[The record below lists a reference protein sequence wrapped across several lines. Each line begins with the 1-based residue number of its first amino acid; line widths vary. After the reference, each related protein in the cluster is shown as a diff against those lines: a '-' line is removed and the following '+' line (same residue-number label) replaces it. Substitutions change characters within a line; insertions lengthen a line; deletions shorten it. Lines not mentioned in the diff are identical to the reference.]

1 MAGGVKTRRLIGGLI
16 GGTATGLFLGDDAR
30 MFETAADAFVKLLQM
45 AVLPYVTVSIVASV
59 GALNAADLRRL
70 GTRGALVLAVVWTVA
85 LALAF
90 LMPLT
95 FPSAQSASFFSTT
108 MLDRPPDMNLVD
120 LYIPANPFFAM
131 ANSIVPAVVLF
142 SMVSGAA
149 LIGLPRKRVLLDV
162 LETASGTLA
171 RAMGFVVSL
180 TPYGLFAIAATTAG
194 TLRVE
199 QAARLQIYLIAYAA
213 FALLL
218 ALWVLPGLVRA
229 LTGIRPREIFASTRE
244 ALVTAT
250 IAGDQFIV
258 LPLLIAACR
267 ELAAR
272 HYPHRPQM
280 AAMPDVVVPVSFN
293 FPHSGKLLSVSFILF
308 AGWFSDA
315 PIDPIEYPRL
325 GLTAL
330 LTLFGSVTTAVPFL
344 LDLFRVPA
352 DTFQLFVA
360 SGVVN
365 ARFGTLV
372 AAMHTVTVALLV
384 SCAATGELRWRPGA
398 LARYGAITV
407 VVTSAAVGG
416 VRLAA
421 SVLVDPY
428 SGADVLAAM
437 TVDRRGDAIVL
448 PAPAAPSQAPRHGAR
463 LESIT
468 AGRMLR
474 VGYLADALPYAY
486 LNGDGDL
493 VGFDVALMHRLAL
506 ELGVR
511 VEFVPVTRD
520 DLDRPAGATLLETG
534 YADIIAGGLAV
545 TTTRAGVMQLSS
557 PYLDETFAFVVPDG
571 DRRRFASWD
580 AMHAAG
586 ALSIAVPDLPY
597 YSEKLRARLPLAHL
611 RTVQSIDAMF
621 RLSAADTDAFAL
633 PAERGSAWTLRYP
646 QYAVVIP
653 LPQTIRVPL
662 AFALPPGET
671 DLMTFVNT
679 WIDLKRRDG
688 TLDELYQ
695 YWILGRDRTVPRPRW
710 SIIRDVL
717 KWVDSTPALVPA
729 SPHPAS

>member
-1 MAGGVKTRRLIGGLI
+1 MAGLVA
-16 GGTATGLFLGDDAR
+16 GTLTGLFLGDAAR
-30 MFETAADAFVKLLQM
+30 IFETAAEAFVKLLQM

-70 GTRGALVLAVVWTVA
+70 GTRGALVLALVWTVA
-85 LALAF
+85 LAFAF

-95 FPSAQSASFFSTT
+95 FPAAQNASFFSTT
-108 MLDRPPDMNLVD
+108 MLDRPADTSLVD

-142 SMVSGAA
+142 SLVSGAA

-162 LETASGTLA
+162 LEAASGTLA
-171 RAMGFVVSL
+171 RVMGFVVSL

-194 TLRVE
+194 TLRIE

-213 FALLL
+213 LALLL
-218 ALWVLPGLVRA
+218 ALWVLPGLVSA
-229 LTGIRPREIFASTRE
+229 LTGIRPREIFASTRD

-258 LPLLIAACR
+258 LPILIAACR
-267 ELAAR
+267 EIVAR
-272 HYPHRPQM
+272 HYPHLPHL

-293 FPHSGKLLSVSFILF
+293 FPHSGKLLSASFILF

-344 LDLFRVPA
+344 LDQFRVPA

-360 SGVVN
+360 SGVIN
-365 ARFGTLV
+365 SRFGTLV

-384 SCAATGELRWRPGA
+384 TCAATGALRWRPGA

-407 VVTSAAVGG
+407 VLTIAGVGAT
-416 VRLAA
+416 RLAA
-421 SVLVDPY
+421 SMLIDPY
-428 SGADVLAAM
+428 AGADVLAAM
-437 TVDRRGDAIVL
+437 TVDRRGEAVVL
-448 PAPAAPSQAPRHGAR
+448 PAPAAPPQPPRQGTRLQAITTAR
-463 LESIT
+463 I
-468 AGRMLR
+468 LR

-486 LNGDGDL
+486 VNGRGDL
-493 VGFDVALMHRLAL
+493 AGFDVALMHRLAL

-511 VEFVPVTRD
+511 LEFVPVTRD
-520 DLDRPAGATLLETG
+520 DLDQPGALLGGG

-545 TTTRAGVMQLSS
+545 TTTRAGLMQLSS
-557 PYLDETFAFVVPDG
+557 PYLDETFAFIVPDG

-580 AMHAAG
+580 AVHAAG
-586 ALSIAVPDLPY
+586 AITIAAPDLPY
-597 YSEKLRARLPLAHL
+597 YTEKLRARLPDADL
-611 RTVQSIDAMF
+611 RTVPSIAAMF
-621 RLSAADTDAFAL
+621 RLEEGDADAFAL
-633 PAERGSAWTLRYP
+633 AAERGSAWTLRYP
-646 QYAVVIP
+646 QYAVVVP

-662 AFALPPGET
+662 AFALPRGET
-671 DLMTFVNT
+671 ELMTFVNT

-695 YWILGRDRTVPRPRW
+695 YWILGRDRIHPRPRW

-717 KWVDSTPALVPA
+717 KWREAPAPPVPA
-729 SPHPAS
+729 SRHPAS

>member
-1 MAGGVKTRRLIGGLI
+1 
-16 GGTATGLFLGDDAR
+16 
-30 MFETAADAFVKLLQM
+30 
-45 AVLPYVTVSIVASV
+45 
-59 GALNAADLRRL
+59 
-70 GTRGALVLAVVWTVA
+70 VWTVA

-90 LMPLT
+90 LMPMT
-95 FPSAQSASFFSTT
+95 FPPARSASFFSTT
-108 MLDRPPDMNLVD
+108 MLDRPADINLID

-162 LETASGTLA
+162 LEAASGMLA
-171 RAMGFVVSL
+171 RAMGLVVSL
-180 TPYGLFAIAATTAG
+180 TPYGIFAIAATTAG

-213 FALLL
+213 VALLL
-218 ALWVLPGLVRA
+218 ALWVLPGLVSA

-267 ELAAR
+267 ELTTR

-365 ARFGTLV
+365 SRFGTLV

-384 SCAATGELRWRPGA
+384 SCAAAGELRWRPRA

-407 VVTSAAVGG
+407 IFT
-416 VRLAA
+416 
-421 SVLVDPY
+421 
-428 SGADVLAAM
+428 
-437 TVDRRGDAIVL
+437 IV
-448 PAPAAPSQAPRHGAR
+448 
-463 LESIT
+463 
-468 AGRMLR
+468 
-474 VGYLADALPYAY
+474 
-486 LNGDGDL
+486 
-493 VGFDVALMHRLAL
+493 
-506 ELGVR
+506 
-511 VEFVPVTRD
+511 
-520 DLDRPAGATLLETG
+520 
-534 YADIIAGGLAV
+534 
-545 TTTRAGVMQLSS
+545 
-557 PYLDETFAFVVPDG
+557 
-571 DRRRFASWD
+571 
-580 AMHAAG
+580 
-586 ALSIAVPDLPY
+586 
-597 YSEKLRARLPLAHL
+597 
-611 RTVQSIDAMF
+611 
-621 RLSAADTDAFAL
+621 
-633 PAERGSAWTLRYP
+633 
-646 QYAVVIP
+646 
-653 LPQTIRVPL
+653 
-662 AFALPPGET
+662 
-671 DLMTFVNT
+671 
-679 WIDLKRRDG
+679 
-688 TLDELYQ
+688 
-695 YWILGRDRTVPRPRW
+695 
-710 SIIRDVL
+710 
-717 KWVDSTPALVPA
+717 
-729 SPHPAS
+729 